1 MMMKKTLI
9 ILLVLTLLISGCTRQ
24 TAPKTNPGQSGSAQ
38 SEETT
43 GQAESAGQAETS
55 EKAESAGLP
64 ETDGQTET
72 AGQTEAA
79 EETQALEEKDIFDLT
94 GLPDDN
100 YRNYYEIFV
109 YSFYDSDGD
118 GIGDLNG
125 VREKLGYIEEMGF
138 SGIWLMPIMPS
149 PTYHKYDVSD
159 YTAVDEAYGTEEDY
173 KALVQD
179 AHSRGIRVIIDL
191 PINHTSV
198 SHPWFREAR
207 EYLQGLSGADPDPE
221 DCPYFGYYHFS
232 REYGG
237 STWYSIPAT
246 DWYYE
251 GSFWSGMPDLDLS
264 NPGLRKELEAAAEY
278 WIGLGTDGFRMDA
291 PLHFEENDTAFN
303 TEVLNWFY
311 HFCLSKNP
319 DFYMVSEVWAGLNTI
334 KSYYASGTPSMF
346 NFDAA
351 QAEGKLLQAARGTLK
366 AERFANLMVQ
376 YENDFS
382 SENPAYIDAPFLTN
396 HDMGR
401 LSNALNNRED
411 QMRRAAGLL
420 MLMSGNPFVYYGEE
434 IGMASLGTKDENKRL
449 PMIWDSD
456 PSAEGMTDG
465 PKDADDGIESKF
477 GSVREQL
484 QDEDS
489 ILNYYRRALRM
500 RNENPE
506 IARGRTKILEELTS
520 RDTAVFTRSFGE
532 ETAAVAFST
541 SKEETELDLTGS
553 GIENWKLVYSLTLH
567 TEEAVTLEDN
577 TLKLPAGG
585 IAVLR
590 KE

>member
-1 MMMKKTLI
+1 MLRILYILPAGNPPFTVMMKKTLI
-9 ILLVLTLLISGCTRQ
+9 ILLALTLLISGCTRH

-38 SEETT
+38 S
-43 GQAESAGQAETS
+43 Q
-55 EKAESAGLP
+55 
-64 ETDGQTET
+64 
-72 AGQTEAA
+72 
-79 EETQALEEKDIFDLT
+79 
-94 GLPDDN
+94 DN

-125 VREKLGYIEEMGF
+125 VREKLDYIGEMGF

-149 PTYHKYDVSD
+149 PTYHKYDVKD
-159 YTAVDEAYGTEEDY
+159 YMAVDEAYGTEEDY
-173 KALVQD
+173 KALVED

-191 PINHTSV
+191 PINHTSS
-198 SHPWFREAR
+198 SHPWFKEAR
-207 EYLQGLSGADPDPE
+207 KYLQGLSGEEADAK

-232 REYGG
+232 EEYGG
-237 STWYSIPAT
+237 NTWYPVPGT

-251 GSFWSGMPDLDLS
+251 GSFWSEMPDLDLS
-264 NPGLRKELEAAAEY
+264 CEALRKDLEEAADY

-303 TEVLNWFY
+303 TEVLNWFFTY
-311 HFCLSKNP
+311 CRSKNP

-334 KSYYASGTPSMF
+334 KAYYASGTPSMF

-351 QAEGKLLQAARGTLK
+351 QAEGKLMQAARGTMK

-382 SENPAYIDAPFLTN
+382 EENPDYIDALFLTN

-401 LSNALNNRED
+401 VANALNNKDD
-411 QMRRAAGLL
+411 QMRRAAGYL

-434 IGMASLGTKDENKRL
+434 IGMASSGTKDENKRL
-449 PMIWDSD
+449 PMYWDSD
-456 PSAEGMTDG
+456 LQAEGMTKG
-465 PKDADDGIESKF
+465 PRDADKGIESKF

-489 ILNYYRRALRM
+489 LLKYYQRALRM

-506 IARGRTKILEELTS
+506 IARGRTEILESLTS
-520 RDTAVFTRSFGE
+520 RDTAAFKRSYDEKTVAVVFT
-532 ETAAVAFST
+532 TAKT
-541 SKEETELDLTGS
+541 PTEVDLKGS
-553 GIENWKLVYSLTLH
+553 EIENWELVFALTLH
-567 TEEAVTLEDN
+567 EDEAVTQEGSLV
-577 TLKLPAGG
+577 TLPAGG
-585 IAVLR
+585 IAVFRDLS
-590 KE
+590 ETSNP